1 MDMSYLFFFNETW
14 CMYVSLYDARGF
26 WMKVKHGHA
35 STPHVD
41 NDFGVGH
48 TLNVTVPQC
57 EMQRE
62 KLLFAQYLVTTAPGR
77 YADGHG
83 FMT

>member
-1 MDMSYLFFFNETW
+1 
-14 CMYVSLYDARGF
+14 
-26 WMKVKHGHA
+26 MKVRRGHA

-41 NDFGVGH
+41 NDFGVDH
-48 TLNVTVPQC
+48 TLNVTIPLC

-62 KLLFAQYLVTTAPGR
+62 KILFAQYFVTTAPGC
-77 YADGHG
+77 YADGHR